1 MGTIGQASHFPHL
14 ASRMATIETKL
25 PMISGQVFQVLEAY
39 DVNAKV
45 MDKLNAT
52 VEILMQQLLVG
63 QEERMPIIGSTLQV
77 KQY

>member
-1 MGTIGQASHFPHL
+1 
-14 ASRMATIETKL
+14 MATIETKL
-25 PMISGQVFQVLEAY
+25 PVISGQVFQVFESY

-63 QEERMPIIGSTLQV
+63 QEEGMPIVSNTLQV

>member
-1 MGTIGQASHFPHL
+1 
-14 ASRMATIETKL
+14 MATIETKL